1 MIYSTGL
8 CETSKVTFRWITLF
22 ARLWAINLWIFFFT
36 LSFST
41 MIHRQ
46 ISCTNDLTR
55 SLCSR
60 YKMILEFVIEH
71 RLEFIHHLLSSKV
84 EGRSLCSK
92 FREPNSTFFFISR
105 ARCIK
110 LIDIIYHRIYI
121 HVFKKVKYKV
131 KHLEGIVVG
140 MGIF

>member
-22 ARLWAINLWIFFFT
+22 ARLWAINLWILFFT

-92 FREPNSTFFFISR
+92 FREPNSTFFF
-105 ARCIK
+105 
-110 LIDIIYHRIYI
+110 L
-121 HVFKKVKYKV
+121 F
-131 KHLEGIVVG
+131 LEPDVSNWSILFT
-140 MGIF
+140 IEYTYTYLKRLNIR